1 MKSIT
6 SFVRVTLFHLKE
18 GSLWR
23 DFSANFFHRSR
34 YIYTYFCKNV
44 LQKET
49 NLYRF
54 ILEIY
59 IYVLLDRNNS
69 RILGEKTWREASIES
84 DFISQA

>member
-1 MKSIT
+1 MKSIM

-18 GSLWR
+18 GSLWK

-54 ILEIY
+54 MLEIY
-59 IYVLLDRNNS
+59 IYVLWIEIIQESSERK
-69 RILGEKTWREASIES
+69 LGEKHR
-84 DFISQA
+84 

>member
-1 MKSIT
+1 MKSIM

-54 ILEIY
+54 MLEIY
-59 IYVLLDRNNS
+59 IYVFWIEIIQESSERK
-69 RILGEKTWREASIES
+69 LGEKHR
-84 DFISQA
+84 

>member
-18 GSLWR
+18 GSLWK

-54 ILEIY
+54 MLEIY
-59 IYVLLDRNNS
+59 IYVLWIEIIQESSERK
-69 RILGEKTWREASIES
+69 LGEKHR
-84 DFISQA
+84 

>member
-18 GSLWR
+18 GSLWK

-54 ILEIY
+54 MLEIY
-59 IYVLLDRNNS
+59 IYVFWIEIIQESSERK
-69 RILGEKTWREASIES
+69 LGEKHR
-84 DFISQA
+84 